1 MLLEKYPP
9 LSCEVRGLESGAY
22 NVAVF
27 GPMKRPSGYN
37 NGLTQNER
45 SRHQVAQR
53 HTTSMINDGSEAP
66 GKLQSTL
73 LSCVQDL
80 GANMAALTL
89 AACCFNDG

>member
-1 MLLEKYPP
+1 MLLDCYLP
-9 LSCEVRGLESGAY
+9 LNCEALGLESGAY

-37 NGLTQNER
+37 NGFTQNGTLR
-45 SRHQVAQR
+45 RQVTQR

-73 LSCVQDL
+73 LPCVQDL
-80 GANMAALTL
+80 GANTAALTL